1 MNEQTESVVAEHDKH
16 ELSLGKYIVGFVASI
31 GVTLAAYLLATH
43 ESYSRNTIA
52 IMLAALAVVQ
62 FAVQMVFFLH
72 IGTERKP
79 HWKFGVMLMMLGVV
93 LILVFGSL
101 WIMNNLNY
109 RMSPQEVQHY
119 LHSQDSL

>member
-1 MNEQTESVVAEHDKH
+1 MNEQSESVVAEHEHH
-16 ELSLGKYIVGFVASI
+16 ELSLGKYIAGFVASI
-31 GVTLAAYLLATH
+31 AVTIAAYLLATH

-52 IMLAALAVVQ
+52 IVLAALAVVQ

-72 IGTERKP
+72 VGHERKP
-79 HWKFGVMLMMLGVV
+79 RWKLAVMVMMLGVV

-109 RMSPQEVQHY
+109 RMSPQQIRQY
-119 LHSQDSL
+119 LKSQDSL